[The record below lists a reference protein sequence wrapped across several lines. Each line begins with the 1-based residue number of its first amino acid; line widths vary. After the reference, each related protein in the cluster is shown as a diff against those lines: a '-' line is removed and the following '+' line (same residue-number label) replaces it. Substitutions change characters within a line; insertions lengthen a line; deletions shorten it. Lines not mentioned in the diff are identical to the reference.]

1 MDWGLLITFA
11 TTFASILALPGPNAA
26 FAVGQSLRYSAR
38 KSLAVAVGF
47 MLATCVHGILVLS
60 GLGVL
65 IQGYAGALVLL
76 KWCGVAYLVYL
87 AIKAFRSGVNIVT
100 VSSQTMTVSKMM
112 LSAMAVSLT
121 NPKALLASLMIYP
134 LFITSS
140 GTYISQAVALVAVA
154 MAISFSIY
162 ATYIVG
168 ASKLGK
174 HLRGSEWAN
183 KIVASF
189 YLGAAGVLASKS
201 T

>member
-1 MDWGLLITFA
+1 VDWGLLITFA

-26 FAVGQSLRYSAR
+26 FAVGQSLKYGAR

-65 IQGYAGALVLL
+65 IQRHASALVLL
-76 KWCGVAYLVYL
+76 KWCGVAYLTYL

-134 LFITSS
+134 LFIKSS

-174 HLRGSEWAN
+174 HLRGSKWAN

>member
-11 TTFASILALPGPNAA
+11 VTFASVLVLPGPNAA
-26 FAVGQSLRYSAR
+26 FAVGQSLRYGAR

-47 MLATCVHGILVLS
+47 MLATCAHGILVLS

-65 IQGYAGALVLL
+65 IQRYTGVLVLL
-76 KWCGVAYLVYL
+76 KWCGVAYLAYL
-87 AIKAFRSGVNIVT
+87 AIRALRSRTSTFT
-100 VSSQTMTVSKMM
+100 VSSQAMTVRKMV

-121 NPKALLASLMIYP
+121 NPKALLASLLIYP

-140 GTYISQAVALVAVA
+140 GAFSSQALVLVLFA

-162 ATYIVG
+162 AIYIVG
-168 ASKLGK
+168 ASKVGK
-174 HLRGSEWAN
+174 HLRRSKWAN

>member
-1 MDWGLLITFA
+1 
-11 TTFASILALPGPNAA
+11 
-26 FAVGQSLRYSAR
+26 
-38 KSLAVAVGF
+38 

-65 IQGYAGALVLL
+65 IQRYAGALVLL

-87 AIKAFRSGVNIVT
+87 AIKAFRSRANTVT
-100 VSSQTMTVSKMM
+100 VASQAMTVSKMM
-112 LSAMAVSLT
+112 ISAMAVSLT
-121 NPKALLASLMIYP
+121 NPKALLASLLIYP

-140 GTYISQAVALVAVA
+140 GAYSSHAVALVVVA

-168 ASKLGK
+168 ASRLGK
-174 HLRGSEWAN
+174 HLRGSKWAN
-183 KIVASF
+183 KIVAAF

>member
-1 MDWGLLITFA
+1 
-11 TTFASILALPGPNAA
+11 
-26 FAVGQSLRYSAR
+26 
-38 KSLAVAVGF
+38 

-65 IQGYAGALVLL
+65 IQRHASALVLL
-76 KWCGVAYLVYL
+76 KWCGVAYLTYL

-134 LFITSS
+134 LFIKSS

-174 HLRGSEWAN
+174 HLRGSKWAN

>member
-1 MDWGLLITFA
+1 VDWGLLITFA

-26 FAVGQSLRYSAR
+26 FAVGQSLRYGAR

-47 MLATCVHGILVLS
+47 MLATCAHGILVLS

-65 IQGYAGALVLL
+65 IQRYAGALGLL

-87 AIKAFRSGVNIVT
+87 AIKTFRSRVNTVT
-100 VSSQTMTVSKMM
+100 VSSQAMTVSKMM
-112 LSAMAVSLT
+112 ISAMTVSLT
-121 NPKALLASLMIYP
+121 NPKALLASLLIYP

-140 GTYISQAVALVAVA
+140 GAYSSHAVALVVVA

-168 ASKLGK
+168 ASTLGK
-174 HLRGSEWAN
+174 HLRGSKWAN
-183 KIVASF
+183 KVVASF

>member
-26 FAVGQSLRYSAR
+26 FAVGQSLRYGAR

-65 IQGYAGALVLL
+65 IQRCAGALVLL

-87 AIKAFRSGVNIVT
+87 ALQAFRSGVNIVT

-140 GTYISQAVALVAVA
+140 GTYISQALALMTVA

-174 HLRGSEWAN
+174 HLRRSEWAN

>member
-26 FAVGQSLRYSAR
+26 FAVGQSLRYGAR

-65 IQGYAGALVLL
+65 IQRYAGALVML

-87 AIKAFRSGVNIVT
+87 AIKTFRTGANTVT
-100 VSSQTMTVSKMM
+100 VSSQAMTVSKMM
-112 LSAMAVSLT
+112 ISAMAVSLT
-121 NPKALLASLMIYP
+121 NPKALLASLLIYP

-140 GTYISQAVALVAVA
+140 GAYSSHAVALMVVA

-168 ASKLGK
+168 ASSLGK
-174 HLRGSEWAN
+174 HLRGSKWAN
-183 KIVASF
+183 KIVASL

>member
-26 FAVGQSLRYSAR
+26 FAVGQSLKYGAR

-65 IQGYAGALVLL
+65 IQRHASALVLL
-76 KWCGVAYLVYL
+76 KWCGVAYLTYL

-134 LFITSS
+134 LFIKSS

-174 HLRGSEWAN
+174 HLRGSKWAN

>member
-174 HLRGSEWAN
+174 HLRGSKWAN

>member
-1 MDWGLLITFA
+1 
-11 TTFASILALPGPNAA
+11 
-26 FAVGQSLRYSAR
+26 
-38 KSLAVAVGF
+38 
-47 MLATCVHGILVLS
+47 MLATCAHGILVLS

-65 IQGYAGALVLL
+65 IQRYAGALGLL

-87 AIKAFRSGVNIVT
+87 AIKTFRSRVNTVT
-100 VSSQTMTVSKMM
+100 VSSQAMTVSKMM
-112 LSAMAVSLT
+112 ISAMTVSLT
-121 NPKALLASLMIYP
+121 NPKALLASLLIYP

-140 GTYISQAVALVAVA
+140 GAYSSHAVALVVVA

-168 ASKLGK
+168 ASTLGK
-174 HLRGSEWAN
+174 HLRGSKWAN
-183 KIVASF
+183 KVVASF